1 MDIHSTS
8 FTSTSPILQHHAT
21 STHSETSI
29 TPAVS
34 PSLFAQEN
42 RTKPFRRVPTLDL
55 RKVELSFSSSTSP
68 KSSPHPIHST
78 KAAPQI
84 HQASTPLKTT
94 CPHPQTSYVTTPIL
108 PQKKSQKHQA
118 PRTDTT
124 EQKFLEEVANGH
136 FAKTDFFTKK

>member
-8 FTSTSPILQHHAT
+8 FTSTSPVLQHYAT

-29 TPAVS
+29 TPTTS
-34 PSLFAQEN
+34 PSLFAREK
-42 RTKPFRRVPTLDL
+42 RAKSFRRVPTLDL
-55 RKVELSFSSSTSP
+55 RKIELSFSSSTSP

-78 KAAPQI
+78 KAVPQI

-94 CPHPQTSYVTTPIL
+94 CSHPRTSYVTTPVL
-108 PQKKSQKHQA
+108 PQKKSKKHQA

-136 FAKTDFFTKK
+136 FAKIDFLPKK